1 MKALKTCGKIALYPL
16 MALLLFYQV
25 MGIIGVSIST
35 VKALV
40 EATWLVPTWIVMMV
54 FIALPLILYPWWK
67 KQEILPLVMMGMSL
81 VGAILALV
89 IALTLQAALP
99 LQVSGTSISATGEQG
114 LDAIKLITRHYSP
127 MVVGLVMAVIAFLR
141 FKQNRD
147 VRVSEEEDSYT
158 SQFADEEFEYT
169 TLDEYLAREGR
180 KPGGKKL
187 SKRQRKALRE
197 QEESGK

>member
-1 MKALKTCGKIALYPL
+1 MKALKTCGKIAIYPL

-35 VKALV
+35 VEALV
-40 EATWLVPTWIVMMV
+40 EATWLVPVWIVMMV
-54 FIALPLILYPWWK
+54 LIALPLILYPWWK
-67 KQEILPLVMMGMSL
+67 KKEILPLVMMGLSL
-81 VGAILALV
+81 VGAVLALV

-99 LQVSGTSISATGEQG
+99 LVVSGTSISATGEQG

-147 VRVSEEEDSYT
+147 IRFREEEDSYT
-158 SQFADEEFEYT
+158 AQFADEEFASV
-169 TLDEYLAREGR
+169 LDEKKGS
-180 KPGGKKL
+180 KKL

>member
-1 MKALKTCGKIALYPL
+1 MKTLKTCGRIAIYPL

-35 VKALV
+35 VEALV
-40 EATWLVPTWIVMMV
+40 EATWLMPVWIVMIV
-54 FIALPLILYPWWK
+54 LIALPLILYPWWK
-67 KQEILPLVMMGMSL
+67 KKEILPLVMMGMSL
-81 VGAILALV
+81 VGAVLALV

-147 VRVSEEEDSYT
+147 IRVSEEESSYT
-158 SQFADEEFEYT
+158 AQFADEEFAPI
-169 TLDEYLAREGR
+169 LDE
-180 KPGGKKL
+180 KKGGKKL
-187 SKRQRKALRE
+187 SKRRRKALRE

>member
-1 MKALKTCGKIALYPL
+1 MKALKTCGRIAIYPL

-35 VKALV
+35 VEALV
-40 EATWLVPTWIVMMV
+40 EATWLVPVWIVMIV
-54 FIALPLILYPWWK
+54 LIALPLILYPWWK
-67 KQEILPLVMMGMSL
+67 KKEILPLVMMGLSL
-81 VGAILALV
+81 VGAVLALV

-99 LQVSGTSISATGEQG
+99 LVVSGTSISATGEQG

-127 MVVGLVMAVIAFLR
+127 MVVGVVMAVIAFLH

-147 VRVSEEEDSYT
+147 IRVREEEDSYT
-158 SQFADEEFEYT
+158 SQFADEEFAPV
-169 TLDEYLAREGR
+169 LDE
-180 KPGGKKL
+180 KKSGKKL

>member
-1 MKALKTCGKIALYPL
+1 MKTLKTCGKIALYPL

-54 FIALPLILYPWWK
+54 LIALPLILYPWWK

-127 MVVGLVMAVIAFLR
+127 MVVGVVMAVIAFLR
-141 FKQNRD
+141 YKQNRD
-147 VRVSEEEDSYT
+147 IRVSEEEDSYT
-158 SQFADEEFEYT
+158 SQFADEEFAP
-169 TLDEYLAREGR
+169 TLDE
-180 KPGGKKL
+180 KKGGKKL

>member
-1 MKALKTCGKIALYPL
+1 MKALKTCGRIAIYPL

-35 VKALV
+35 VPALV
-40 EATWLVPTWIVMMV
+40 EATWLVPTWIVMIV
-54 FIALPLILYPWWK
+54 LIALPLIFYWWWK
-67 KQEILPLVMMGMSL
+67 NKETLPLVMMGLSL
-81 VGAILALV
+81 VGALLALL

-147 VRVSEEEDSYT
+147 SRVREEESSYT
-158 SQFADEEFEYT
+158 AQFVDEEFAPV
-169 TLDEYLAREGR
+169 LDE
-180 KPGGKKL
+180 KKGGKKL

>member
-1 MKALKTCGKIALYPL
+1 MKTLKTCGKIALYPL

-25 MGIIGVSIST
+25 MGIIGVTIST

-40 EATWLVPTWIVMMV
+40 EATWLVPTWIVMIV
-54 FIALPLILYPWWK
+54 LIALPLILYPWWK
-67 KQEILPLVMMGMSL
+67 KQEILPLAMMGMSL

-99 LQVSGTSISATGEQG
+99 VVVSSTSISATGEQG

-127 MVVGLVMAVIAFLR
+127 LVVGVVMAVIAFLR

-147 VRVSEEEDSYT
+147 IRVSEEEDSYT
-158 SQFADEEFEYT
+158 SQFADEEFAP
-169 TLDEYLAREGR
+169 TLDE
-180 KPGGKKL
+180 KKGGKKL

>member
-1 MKALKTCGKIALYPL
+1 MKALKTCGRIALYPL

-25 MGIIGVSIST
+25 MGIIGVTIST
-35 VKALV
+35 VPALV
-40 EATWLVPTWIVMMV
+40 EATWLVPTWIVMIV
-54 FIALPLILYPWWK
+54 LIALPLILYPWWK
-67 KQEILPLVMMGMSL
+67 KKETLPLVMMGLSL
-81 VGAILALV
+81 VGALLALL

-99 LQVSGTSISATGEQG
+99 LVVSGTSISATGEQG

-147 VRVSEEEDSYT
+147 IRVSEEESSYT
-158 SQFADEEFEYT
+158 AQFADEEFAPV
-169 TLDEYLAREGR
+169 LDE
-180 KPGGKKL
+180 KKGGKKL

>member
-35 VKALV
+35 VPALV
-40 EATWLVPTWIVMMV
+40 EATWLVPVWVVMMV
-54 FIALPLILYPWWK
+54 LIALPLILYPWWK

-99 LQVSGTSISATGEQG
+99 VVVSSTSISATGEQG

-127 MVVGLVMAVIAFLR
+127 LVVGVVMAVIAFLR
-141 FKQNRD
+141 YKQNRD
-147 VRVSEEEDSYT
+147 SRIREEESSYT
-158 SQFADEEFEYT
+158 AQFVDEEFASLFE
-169 TLDEYLAREGR
+169 E
-180 KPGGKKL
+180 KKSGKKL

>member
-35 VKALV
+35 VPALV

-54 FIALPLILYPWWK
+54 LIALPLILYPWWK
-67 KQEILPLVMMGMSL
+67 KKETLPLVMMGLSL
-81 VGAILALV
+81 VGAVLALV

-99 LQVSGTSISATGEQG
+99 LQVSGTTISATGEQG

-147 VRVSEEEDSYT
+147 SRVREEESSYT
-158 SQFADEEFEYT
+158 AQFVDEEFAPV
-169 TLDEYLAREGR
+169 LDE
-180 KPGGKKL
+180 KKGGKKL

>member
-1 MKALKTCGKIALYPL
+1 MKALKTCGRIAIYPL

-35 VKALV
+35 VEALV
-40 EATWLVPTWIVMMV
+40 EATWLVPTWIVMIV
-54 FIALPLILYPWWK
+54 LIALPLIFYWWWK
-67 KQEILPLVMMGMSL
+67 EKETLPLVMMGVSL
-81 VGAILALV
+81 VGAVLALV

-99 LQVSGTSISATGEQG
+99 LVVSGTSISATGEQG

-127 MVVGLVMAVIAFLR
+127 MVVGVVMAVIAFLR

-147 VRVSEEEDSYT
+147 SRVREEESSYT
-158 SQFADEEFEYT
+158 AQFVDEEFAPI
-169 TLDEYLAREGR
+169 LDE
-180 KPGGKKL
+180 KKGGKKL
-187 SKRQRKALRE
+187 SKRRRKALRE

>member
-1 MKALKTCGKIALYPL
+1 MKTLKTCGKIAVYPL

-25 MGIIGVSIST
+25 MGIVGVSIST
-35 VKALV
+35 VPQLV
-40 EATWLVPTWIVMMV
+40 EATWLVPAWIVMIV
-54 FIALPLILYPWWK
+54 LIALPLILYPWWK
-67 KQEILPLVMMGMSL
+67 KKETLPLLMMGASL
-81 VGAILALV
+81 VGAVLALV

-127 MVVGLVMAVIAFLR
+127 MVVGLVMAVIAFITY
-141 FKQNRD
+141 KQARD
-147 VRVSEEEDSYT
+147 SRIREEEHAYT
-158 SQFADEEFEYT
+158 AQFVDEEFAPVAE
-169 TLDEYLAREGR
+169 E
-180 KPGGKKL
+180 KKGGKKL

>member
-35 VKALV
+35 VPALV
-40 EATWLVPTWIVMMV
+40 EATWLVPVWVLMMV
-54 FIALPLILYPWWK
+54 LIALPLILYPWWK
-67 KQEILPLVMMGMSL
+67 KQEILPLVMMAMSL

-99 LQVSGTSISATGEQG
+99 VVVSSTSISATGEQG

-127 MVVGLVMAVIAFLR
+127 LVVGVVMAVIAFLR
-141 FKQNRD
+141 YKQNRD
-147 VRVSEEEDSYT
+147 SRVCEEEDSYT
-158 SQFADEEFEYT
+158 SQFVDEEFEYT
-169 TLDEYLAREGR
+169 TLGEYLAREGR

>member
-35 VKALV
+35 VPALV
-40 EATWLVPTWIVMMV
+40 EATWLVPVWVVMMV
-54 FIALPLILYPWWK
+54 LIALPLILYPWWK

-99 LQVSGTSISATGEQG
+99 VVVSSTSISATGEQG

-127 MVVGLVMAVIAFLR
+127 LVVGVVMAVIAFLR
-141 FKQNRD
+141 YKQNRD
-147 VRVSEEEDSYT
+147 SRVREEEDSYT
-158 SQFADEEFEYT
+158 SQFVDEEFEYT
-169 TLDEYLAREGR
+169 TLGEYLAREGR

>member
-1 MKALKTCGKIALYPL
+1 MKTLKTCGRIAIYPL

-35 VKALV
+35 VEALV
-40 EATWLVPTWIVMMV
+40 EATWLMPVWIVMIV
-54 FIALPLILYPWWK
+54 LIALPLILYPWWK
-67 KQEILPLVMMGMSL
+67 KKEILPLVMMGMSL
-81 VGAILALV
+81 VGAVLALV

-99 LQVSGTSISATGEQG
+99 LVVSGTSISATGEQG

-127 MVVGLVMAVIAFLR
+127 MVVGVVMAVIAFLR

-147 VRVSEEEDSYT
+147 SRVREEEDSYT
-158 SQFADEEFEYT
+158 SQFADEEFAPV
-169 TLDEYLAREGR
+169 LDE
-180 KPGGKKL
+180 KKSGKKL